1 MIPAWLTFL
10 TAQGAQT
17 DAQGA
22 LHFGSVAEEGVA
34 ANRGLVLADLSHFGL
49 IAFNGEDTLAFLQG
63 QITNDL
69 RDQGLHQAVFAGYC
83 NAKGRLQA
91 NFLVLRQA
99 DDYLLLLPDSLR
111 ETLQKRLSMFI
122 LRSKTRARD
131 ASAEWVRLG
140 LSGPGAR
147 ALLTRAWGNA
157 PTAGLGVLQHS
168 DGLAIGLAEERFD
181 LLVRPEAAPTLWHTL
196 CAEARPIGHTAWDA
210 LLVNAGIPTLLPATF
225 EAFTPQMVNM
235 EVLHGVSFNKGCY
248 PGQEVVA
255 RTQYL
260 GKVKRRMFLA
270 HVDSV
275 AAPGTHLFS
284 SAVPDQGCGTIVNV
298 APTAAGGYDCLAVVR
313 LDAWES
319 GNIHLGDRQG
329 PLLSARP
336 QPYTLPE

>member
-1 MIPAWLTFL
+1 MIPAWQTFL
-10 TAQGAQT
+10 TTQGAQT

-22 LHFGSVAEEGVA
+22 LHFGPGVDEVA
-34 ANRGLVLADLSHFGL
+34 AAQRDLVLADLSHFGL
-49 IAFNGEDTLAFLQG
+49 IAFNGEDSLAFLQG

-69 RDQGLHQAVFAGYC
+69 RGQGLDQAVFAGYC

-99 DDYLLLLPDSLR
+99 DDYLLLLPDGLR
-111 ETLQKRLSMFI
+111 ETLQKRLSMFV

-147 ALLTRAWGNA
+147 ALLTRACGNA
-157 PTAGLGVLQHS
+157 PAAGLGVLQHG
-168 DGLAIGLAEERFD
+168 DGLAIGLADERFD
-181 LLVRPEAAPTLWHTL
+181 ILVRPEAAPALWQAL
-196 CAEARPIGHTAWDA
+196 SAEARPIGHTAWDA
-210 LLVNAGIPTLLPATF
+210 LLVDAGIPTLLPATF

-235 EVLHGVSFNKGCY
+235 ELLHGVSFNKGCY

-270 HVDSV
+270 HVEGT
-275 AAPGTHLFS
+275 ATPGIHLFS
-284 SAVPDQGCGTIVNV
+284 NAVPDQDCGMIVNV
-298 APTAAGGYDCLAVVR
+298 APAAGGGHDCLAVVR
-313 LDAWES
+313 LDAWEARDVR
-319 GNIHLGDRQG
+319 LGDRQG
-329 PLLSARP
+329 PLLIARP